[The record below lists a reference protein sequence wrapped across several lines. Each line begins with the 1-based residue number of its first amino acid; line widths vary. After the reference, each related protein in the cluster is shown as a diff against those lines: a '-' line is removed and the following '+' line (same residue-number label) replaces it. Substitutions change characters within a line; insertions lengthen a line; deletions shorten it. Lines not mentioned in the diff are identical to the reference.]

1 MSHYRQTGDP
11 PDRPS
16 DIKDENYD
24 SPSHYDDTG
33 GEHVKHS
40 RPNSNY
46 ADTSEGLI
54 R

>member
-1 MSHYRQTGDP
+1 MYHYRQRGDP
-11 PDRPS
+11 PDRPL
-16 DIKDENYD
+16 DVQDENYA

-33 GEHVKHS
+33 GEQVKHP